1 MIMQNIIL
9 LVAIAVPALI
19 LVLLRTNAAMVFLSL
34 CAGALLVSFA
44 GNEASLVGSAIGNN
58 SEAVSQYFEM
68 ALLLLPVLLSTIFL
82 RKSMTGPKAMLNILP
97 AVAVGIVGVLIA
109 VPLLPGGVQA
119 TVTNLNGWKLLEQSK
134 EIVVVVG
141 VVVSLA
147 VLWLTGRPS
156 HKGHKK
162 KHS

>member
-1 MIMQNIIL
+1 MQNIIL